1 MPGTSRSDEPAPGR
15 RTAPGDDHRRYQR
28 LRSRLARRFDIVET
42 PVQAGRGTFVIRHPR
57 TSEDLIDEQAFVR
70 DERLPYWADVWPS
83 ACILADHVSRH
94 RGDQRK
100 AVEIGCGAGLVG
112 CALAR
117 AGYQVTLSDYYHE
130 ALDFARLNVWCNTR
144 VRADTLLL
152 DWRDPPKTL
161 STFDVVAAADVL
173 YERQYGPL
181 VARLITRLLAPGGYA
196 IVADPGRVG
205 FEPFIAEISRLGL
218 KIEEGWDVEFPWS
231 GDRHVIRMRVLVRR
245 GG

>member
-1 MPGTSRSDEPAPGR
+1 MPGTSRSDEPAPSC
-15 RTAPGDDHRRYQR
+15 RTGSGADHRRYQR
-28 LRSRLARRFDIVET
+28 LGNRLARRFDIVET
-42 PVQAGRGTFVIRHPR
+42 PVEAGSGTFVIRHPR
-57 TSEDLIDEQAFVR
+57 TSEDLIDEQAFAR

-83 ACILADHVSRH
+83 ARILADHLARH

-117 AGYQVTLSDYYHE
+117 AGYQVTLSDYYRE
-130 ALDFARLNVWCNTR
+130 ALDFARLNVWCNAN

-152 DWRDPPKTL
+152 DWRDPPKAL
-161 STFDVVAAADVL
+161 PGFDVVAAADVL

-181 VARLITRLLAPGGYA
+181 VAQVIVRLLAPGGYA
-196 IVADPGRVG
+196 VVADPGRVG
-205 FEPFIAEISRLGL
+205 FELFIAETARLGL
-218 KIEEGWDVEFPWS
+218 KIEEEWDVEFPWR
-231 GDRHVIRMRVLVRR
+231 GERHVIRMRVLVRR